1 MQWTSGWHAEK
12 SSIRHMLNYQRSDAS
27 ANRRLLG
34 GLFNSDSRESL
45 LVCQAIAILDD
56 LATPELINQVVDE
69 DDHIVA
75 RVIGRL
81 RDSGLLSGLRFPDPG
96 LRRSVLDRIS
106 PDVNAWLH
114 HRIAEVLHRQGAA
127 PSSVAQFLVKAGY
140 ARFPGAVAV
149 LRAAADSALLHNQT
163 GSAVKFLELAYRASV
178 HVEDRTAIAAMLV
191 SVEWRSNPSVAT
203 RNFGRL
209 RAAAR
214 NERLA
219 PGYLVNLVIH
229 LLWQGNEEDA
239 HEVLLTLCVQTH
251 DPDRTIEF
259 LWSWLEF
266 THPRAI
272 PGNVGERSIVDRTDP
287 ATLPYE
293 YAVDVLHGMMS
304 GADHKSS
311 VFAAQSILNHHRLG
325 AATIDALVVAVEGLI
340 HFGNLHDA
348 AAWCDTLLAEAVAR
362 RAPTWQA
369 LFAALRAEISLR
381 QGDMPDTVKYGL
393 DALNLVPAKGLGT
406 RIGRPLACLIRGLTA
421 TMQYD
426 EARRQLDRPVP
437 EAMFRSRYGL
447 LYLHARGH
455 YHLAVGDPDRALL
468 DFERCGALMREWGLD
483 LPHLVPWR
491 NDLAE
496 TYLAMGRPEA
506 AGDYTNEHLR
516 HLERTAKLHRTRGVS
531 LRLLALTTTGENR
544 VRILRSAAAIARDND
559 DKYELARALG
569 ELGGAYDTLGQPR
582 RAQSLRRTATRLIK
596 EATAG
601 ATRAPEPTDVAI
613 DDDVRASADQLSTAE
628 RRVAELAAAGMR
640 NKDVAVEL
648 GITSSTVEQHLTQV
662 YRKLRVK
669 RRTELRFLVQPPDPD
684 RRGE

>member
-1 MQWTSGWHAEK
+1 MEK
-12 SSIRHMLNYQRSDAS
+12 SSVWHLLNYHRADAP
-27 ANRRLLG
+27 AHRRLLG

-69 DDHIVA
+69 DGHIVD

-81 RDSGLLSGLRFPDPG
+81 RDSGLLSGFRFPDPG

-106 PDVNAWLH
+106 PDVKSWLH
-114 HRIAEVLHRQGAA
+114 HRIADVLHRQGAA
-127 PSSVAQFLVKAGY
+127 PSIVAQFLVEAGY

-149 LRAAADSALLHNQT
+149 LRAAADTALLHNET
-163 GSAVKFLELAYRASV
+163 GSAVKFLELAYRATT
-178 HVEDRTAIAAMLV
+178 HVDDRTAMAAMLV
-191 SVEWRSNPSVAT
+191 SVEWRANPSVTT
-203 RNFGRL
+203 RNFARL
-209 RAAAR
+209 WAAAR

-219 PGYLVNLVIH
+219 PTYLVALVIH
-229 LLWQGNEEDA
+229 LLWQGRDSDA
-239 HEVLLTLCVQTH
+239 HQVLLTLSTQTH

-266 THPRAI
+266 THPQAI
-272 PGNVGERSIVDRTDP
+272 PSNASERFTVDRTDP
-287 ATLPYE
+287 ATSPYE

-311 VFAAQSILNHHRLG
+311 IFAAQLILNHHRLG

-340 HFGNLHDA
+340 HFGNLNDA

-381 QGDMPDTVKYGL
+381 QGDMPHTVQYGL
-393 DALNLVPAKGLGT
+393 DALNLVSAKGLGT

-437 EAMFRSRYGL
+437 DAMFRSRYGL

-455 YHLAVGDPDRALL
+455 YHLAVGDPDRALP
-468 DFERCGALMREWGLD
+468 DFERCGALMRDWGLD
-483 LPHLVPWR
+483 LPQLVPWR

-506 AGDYTNEHLR
+506 AGDYMNEHLR

-544 VRILRSAAAIARDND
+544 VRLLGSAAAIARDND

-569 ELGGAYDTLGQPR
+569 ELGVAYDTLGQPR
-582 RAQSLRRTATRLIK
+582 RAQALRRTATRLIK
-596 EATAG
+596 ETTAG
-601 ATRAPEPTDVAI
+601 GSRVSEPVAVAI
-613 DDDVRASADQLSTAE
+613 EDDVRGGAEQLSTAE

-640 NKDVAVEL
+640 NKEVAVEL
-648 GITSSTVEQHLTQV
+648 GITMSTVEQHLTHV

-669 RRTELRFLVQPPDPD
+669 RRTELRFLVQPSPADGG
-684 RRGE
+684 GE

>member
-1 MQWTSGWHAEK
+1 M
-12 SSIRHMLNYQRSDAS
+12 
-27 ANRRLLG
+27 
-34 GLFNSDSRESL
+34 
-45 LVCQAIAILDD
+45 VCQAIAILDD

-69 DDHIVA
+69 DDHIIA
-75 RVIGRL
+75 RAIGRL

-96 LRRSVLDRIS
+96 LRRSVLDRTS
-106 PDVNAWLH
+106 PDVSAWLH
-114 HRIAEVLHRQGAA
+114 HRIADVLHRQGAA
-127 PSSVAQFLVKAGY
+127 PSTVAQFLVKSGY

-163 GSAVKFLELAYRASV
+163 GSAVKFLELAYRVST
-178 HVEDRTAIAAMLV
+178 HVDDRTAIAAMLV
-191 SVEWRSNPSVAT
+191 SVEWRANPSVAT

-209 RAAAR
+209 WSAAR

-219 PGYLVNLVIH
+219 PAYLVTLVIH
-229 LLWQGNEEDA
+229 LLWQGRDDDA
-239 HEVLLTLCVQTH
+239 HEALLTLRAQTH

-259 LWSWLEF
+259 LWSWLAF
-266 THPRAI
+266 THPEAAPGDAPERFAI
-272 PGNVGERSIVDRTDP
+272 DRTDP
-287 ATLPYE
+287 AISPYE
-293 YAVDVLHGMMS
+293 HAVDVLRGMMS
-304 GADHKSS
+304 GADQRNS

-340 HFGNLHDA
+340 HVGNLNDA
-348 AAWCDTLLAEAVAR
+348 EAWCDTLLAEAVAR

-369 LFAALRAEISLR
+369 LFTALRAEISLR
-381 QGDMPDTVKYGL
+381 EGDMPHAVQYGL

-426 EARRQLDRPVP
+426 EVRRQLDRPVP

-455 YHLAVGDPDRALL
+455 YHLAVGDHDRALH
-468 DFERCGALMREWGLD
+468 DFERCGALMRGWGLD
-483 LPHLVPWR
+483 LPQLVPWR

-506 AGDYTNEHLR
+506 AGDYANEHLR

-544 VRILRSAAAIARDND
+544 VRVLRSAAAIARDHGD
-559 DKYELARALG
+559 RYELARALG
-569 ELGGAYDTLGQPR
+569 ELGVAYDTLGQPR

-596 EATAG
+596 ETTASAPRAT
-601 ATRAPEPTDVAI
+601 EPTVVAI
-613 DDDVRASADQLSTAE
+613 EDAAGGGAEQLSTAE
-628 RRVAELAAAGMR
+628 RRVAELAAGGMR
-640 NKDVAVEL
+640 NREVAVEL
-648 GITSSTVEQHLTQV
+648 GITISTVEQHLTQV
-662 YRKLRVK
+662 YRKLHVK
-669 RRTELRFLVQPPDPD
+669 RRTELRFLIQSPAPDHG
-684 RRGE
+684 GEQREI